1 MGNVMTQI
9 DKANGYIYGKAED
22 DAMRQMYSAGAGFEW
37 DKIATVR
44 EKYVLFYFL
53 FASFTCFLKFYY
65 ETLCSSR
72 IQAILVNFY
81 LFFSYTNAQSIHFM
95 FLEHFLNLLKPLL

>member
-53 FASFTCFLKFYY
+53 FASLVFFTCFLQFYR
-65 ETLCSSR
+65 ETLCSLR
-72 IQAILVNFY
+72 VQVILVNFY
-81 LFFSYTNAQSIHFM
+81 MFFSYNNVY
-95 FLEHFLNLLKPLL
+95 L